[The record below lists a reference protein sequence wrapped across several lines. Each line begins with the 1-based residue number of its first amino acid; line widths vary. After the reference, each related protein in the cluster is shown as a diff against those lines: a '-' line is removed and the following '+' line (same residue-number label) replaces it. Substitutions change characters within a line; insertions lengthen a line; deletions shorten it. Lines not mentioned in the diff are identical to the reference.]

1 VLGFLVDGVIV
12 YGAIVY
18 GAIVYG
24 AIVCGAI
31 VCGVVVCGVIVSRFE
46 IRLRPALRSGGR
58 PRLGTGPDGGLA
70 LA

>member
-18 GAIVYG
+18 GAIV
-24 AIVCGAI
+24 
-31 VCGVVVCGVIVSRFE
+31 SRFE
-46 IRLRPALRSGGR
+46 IRLRPALRSGVR

>member
-1 VLGFLVDGVIV
+1 MLGFLVC
-12 YGAIVY
+12 GAIVY

-24 AIVCGAI
+24 AIVCGVI

-46 IRLRPALRSGGR
+46 IRLRPALRSGVR